1 MLTKTYKSLTY
12 DGMDYKEDLKRRD
25 MMDLPK
31 YYHRDDAV
39 MLWDATLNYVKEMVD
54 TFYISDDEVLNDWEL
69 QAWVEDVF
77 NHGFSQL
84 DGTVKPGLGVP
95 SKLNSKEE
103 LVGNLNP
110 DYNT

>member
-1 MLTKTYKSLTY
+1 MLTKAYKGY
-12 DGMDYKEDLKRRD
+12 DGMDYKEDLRRRD

-54 TFYISDDEVLNDWEL
+54 AFYISDGDVLNDWEL

-77 NHGFSQL
+77 NQGFSQL
-84 DGTVKPGLGVP
+84 ARTVKPGLGIP
-95 SKLNSKEE
+95 SKINSKEE
-103 LVGNLNP
+103 LVGNLNTN
-110 DYNT
+110 YNK